1 MPLDLEFYKKN
12 RGFEL
17 EPYEFWT
24 PGKKVFDIKALREAL
39 LSNGLF
45 EKEDIKNVKNIIF
58 SFQDGF
64 SSKRIFNIIKKDF

>member
-24 PGKKVFDIKALREAL
+24 PGIKVF
-39 LSNGLF
+39 SQ
-45 EKEDIKNVKNIIF
+45 EKLEEVLINYDDKDYSVYRKNIRDIMF
-58 SFQDGF
+58 AFQDGD
-64 SSKRIFNIIKKDF
+64 SAKRIFETIFQ